1 MTTDSPAGSPP
12 PVGDEGAIAPSTKG
26 WRFGFGTTLAMAMG
40 TGTFLQGGLA
50 ALAVFIIRDLDL
62 SRAQFGGL
70 AFALSAVG
78 ALGAPWAG
86 RVADAIGGRL
96 MLVLIYAVTA
106 ASMVML
112 AATSTYPLAL
122 VAAAI
127 GGVGIAA
134 SNPATNKLIGNYLR
148 PGERG
153 LIMGIKQAGVTG
165 GVFLAG
171 ASLPA
176 LAVVAGW
183 RMAIAASLALPLLGM
198 VLVKLFVPVD
208 VRRGREGHSRGA
220 RLPSAVWWIT
230 GNGVLVGLGQGA
242 LLNYVPLYGYEALD
256 FEEATAGALVA
267 VMGMVAIASR
277 IGWGRVSERAHER
290 AKLRTRGLG
299 PPAYSSALLLH
310 SALSVAATAVI
321 LVSGFT
327 ASWLLWAGAVF
338 AGATAIAW
346 QSVGML
352 GVVEATDQLQMGRA
366 SGLVQFG
373 FLAGVSIS
381 PLVFGFVIDQTESY
395 GLGWALA
402 LLSFAFAG
410 LQIFVWR
417 RVHAAKR
424 ARGEA
429 RDPGRVG

>member
-1 MTTDSPAGSPP
+1 MTSDPSAGASPS
-12 PVGDEGAIAPSTKG
+12 VGEEAAIAPSTRR

-62 SRAQFGGL
+62 TRTQFGGL

-106 ASMVML
+106 GAMVML
-112 AATSTYPLAL
+112 ASTDTYPLAL
-122 VAAAI
+122 LAAAI
-127 GGVGIAA
+127 GGIGIAA

-198 VLVKLFVPVD
+198 VLVKGFVPVD
-208 VRRGREGHSRGA
+208 VRRKREGHSQRA

-230 GNGVLVGLGQGA
+230 SNGVLVGLGQGA
-242 LLNYVPLYGYEALD
+242 LLNYVPLYGYEALG
-256 FEEATAGALVA
+256 FEEATAGTLVA

-290 AKLRTRGLG
+290 TKLRTGGLEA
-299 PPAYSSALLLH
+299 PAYSSALLLH
-310 SALSVAATAVI
+310 AALSVAATAVI

-327 ASWLLWAGAVF
+327 ASWLLWVGAVL

-352 GVVEATDQLQMGRA
+352 GVVEATNQLEMGRA

-373 FLAGVSIS
+373 FLAGVSVS
-381 PLVFGFVIDQTESY
+381 PLILGFVIDQTQSY
-395 GLGWALA
+395 GLGWTLA
-402 LLSFAFAG
+402 MLSFALAG
-410 LQIFVWR
+410 TQVLFWR
-417 RVHAAKR
+417 RVHAARR

-429 RDPGRVG
+429 SDSGPGS